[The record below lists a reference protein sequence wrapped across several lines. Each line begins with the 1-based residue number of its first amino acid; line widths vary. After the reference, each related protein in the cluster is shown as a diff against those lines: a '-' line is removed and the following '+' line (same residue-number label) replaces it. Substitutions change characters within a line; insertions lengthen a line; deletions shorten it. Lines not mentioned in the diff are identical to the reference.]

1 MFVYIYVEII
11 EGISGLAL
19 PGIIKEPK
27 YKHIM
32 LLNIALP
39 FGFRIRVCAATTCV
53 PSAQQSARTIT
64 VVDWPRS
71 RYNVVTAREGYDI
84 L

>member
-11 EGISGLAL
+11 EGISGLASTEV
-19 PGIIKEPK
+19 IKEPK

-39 FGFRIRVCAATTCV
+39 FGLRIRVCAATTCV
-53 PSAQQSARTIT
+53 PSAQQSARTIAA
-64 VVDWPRS
+64 VHWPRS
-71 RYNVVTAREGYDI
+71 RYNVVTARKRYDI